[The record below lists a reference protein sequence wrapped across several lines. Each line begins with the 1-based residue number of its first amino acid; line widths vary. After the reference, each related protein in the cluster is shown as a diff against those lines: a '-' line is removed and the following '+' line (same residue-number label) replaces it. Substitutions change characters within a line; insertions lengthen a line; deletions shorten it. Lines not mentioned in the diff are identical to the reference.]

1 MGMFNS
7 ILSRLIGNKKQRE
20 AAEML
25 AGMVNGKDG
34 EQQKGIQSIKLTNG
48 AANGF
53 YLLTL
58 SNEAGDE
65 VYSQVKIY
73 GATDKY
79 AGIMTAADKKKLD
92 GISDSNIAIHK
103 IKFHNSMSGSEQF
116 SSTVNFTDVGLN
128 EGVSSAFENIYII
141 PLYGNSG
148 ELDNGILPVPL
159 LPLKELLLMGEYIH
173 CEINPNVS
181 DQLICQK
188 MVITAQSRF
197 NPNQEEDEFWYTG
210 LKLEIFNMT
219 FENIPK

>member
-1 MGMFNS
+1 MGIFNGK
-7 ILSRLIGNKKQRE
+7 LNRLIGNKKQKKV
-20 AAEML
+20 AEML
-25 AGMVNGKDG
+25 AEMLLEWEDGKDG
-34 EQQKGIQSIKLTNG
+34 KDGQDSGSDDESSGSLPGI
-48 AANGF
+48 
-53 YLLTL
+53 Y
-58 SNEAGDE
+58 
-65 VYSQVKIY
+65 
-73 GATDKY
+73 
-79 AGIMTAADKKKLD
+79 
-92 GISDSNIAIHK
+92 K

-116 SSTVNFTDVGLN
+116 SATVNFTDIGIN
-128 EGVSSAFENIYII
+128 EGVSTDFENIYII

-188 MVITAQSRF
+188 IVLTAQSRF
-197 NPNQEEDEFWYTG
+197 NPNQEEDEYWYTG